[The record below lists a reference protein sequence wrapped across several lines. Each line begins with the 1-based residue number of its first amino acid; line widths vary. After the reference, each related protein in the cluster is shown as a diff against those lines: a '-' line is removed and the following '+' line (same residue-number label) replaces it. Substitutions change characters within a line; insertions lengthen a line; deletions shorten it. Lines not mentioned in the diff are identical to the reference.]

1 MGTKKIKIIAEIAQG
16 FEGNSTYS
24 NLFVKAAASAGADA
38 VKFQLFKIDKLF
50 HKKIL
55 KKSKDH
61 RDRKKWEL
69 PIDFISKIS
78 NYCKKKKIKFGCTP
92 FYLDAVDELLPYVD
106 FFKISSY
113 ELLYEELLKK
123 CAKTKKNII
132 FSTGMANYAEVKKA
146 YQIFKNNNVKKIS
159 ILHCVSNYPAKLE
172 SCNLNSIKFLT
183 DKLKCEVGWS
193 DHTAN
198 PLIIN
203 EAIDKYNA
211 KIIELHIDLDK
222 KGYEYKFGHCWLP
235 KDLSILF
242 DFLKNKKKIPGYYGK
257 KFSKQETLERNSRA
271 DPFDGLRPLKK
282 MRNKL

>member
-1 MGTKKIKIIAEIAQG
+1 MKTKFIAEI
-16 FEGNSTYS
+16 SS
-24 NLFVKAAASAGADA
+24 NHNRDLKRCYKFIDLCSKLNFYA

-55 KKSKDH
+55 KKSKNH

-69 PIDFISKIS
+69 PIDFINKIS

-132 FSTGMANYAEVKKA
+132 FSTGMANYTEVKKA

-172 SCNLNSIKFLT
+172 SCNLNSIKFLR

-203 EAIDKYNA
+203 EAINKYNA

-235 KDLSILF
+235 RDLSILF
-242 DFLKNKKKIPGYYGK
+242 DFLKKKRKIRGHYGK

>member
-1 MGTKKIKIIAEIAQG
+1 MNKTKFIGEISSNHNRSIKRCYQFIDFCAKLN
-16 FEGNSTYS
+16 FY
-24 NLFVKAAASAGADA
+24 A

-159 ILHCVSNYPAKLE
+159 ILHCA
-172 SCNLNSIKFLT
+172 SIQ
-183 DKLKCEVGWS
+183 S
-193 DHTAN
+193 
-198 PLIIN
+198 
-203 EAIDKYNA
+203 
-211 KIIELHIDLDK
+211 
-222 KGYEYKFGHCWLP
+222 
-235 KDLSILF
+235 
-242 DFLKNKKKIPGYYGK
+242 
-257 KFSKQETLERNSRA
+257 
-271 DPFDGLRPLKK
+271 
-282 MRNKL
+282 